1 MLPGTVW
8 QKVLPLLG
16 LSGTTPSKQPAW
28 DLKQLFGPHLS
39 AGAAIYLPSDSNY
52 TDHVTQRWTT
62 HAPPS
67 YAGTVVPA
75 TVSDVANVVKIAAA
89 NDIPF
94 LATGGGHG
102 VSIQMEDLQDGLQ
115 VDLQRF
121 KSVHFDPQT
130 RLLTVGG
137 GVRFSDLIEPLL
149 ASGNQFPLGTAYCVG
164 VIGATLGGGVS
175 ANQGY
180 TGLLIDLLESVQ
192 LVTAKGDVIT
202 ASRTENADLFW
213 GLTGA
218 GANFGIVTSAVFR
231 VPQTVN
237 GGHVTNA
244 NYLFTRNQSE
254 AFFGYLASLDD
265 DLPPQMALNIA
276 TAYNATD
283 DQLILL
289 VNVNFAGTPSSAAPH
304 LARLEALG
312 PLRSEV
318 LDVAWPDVF
327 ATSYFGIEDTKACG
341 RNQHVNMRSVG
352 VTRTDP
358 EALAAFLGELQR
370 FNRERPE
377 VITAMVLHRFSTAA
391 VLEVPDEETA
401 YPHRNIKMHIQ
412 LESEYEDRSHDE
424 AVDAF
429 LRSARRNM
437 TAVSGFGSPRV
448 YVNFAHGD
456 EGPDVWYGARKLR
469 RLVRLKRQWD
479 PQGRFSF
486 YNAIPL
492 TPLPVMMDFLDE
504 EDL

>member
-1 MLPGTVW
+1 
-8 QKVLPLLG
+8 
-16 LSGTTPSKQPAW
+16 
-28 DLKQLFGPHLS
+28 
-39 AGAAIYLPSDSNY
+39 
-52 TDHVTQRWTT
+52 
-62 HAPPS
+62 
-67 YAGTVVPA
+67 
-75 TVSDVANVVKIAAA
+75 
-89 NDIPF
+89 
-94 LATGGGHG
+94 
-102 VSIQMEDLQDGLQ
+102 
-115 VDLQRF
+115 
-121 KSVHFDPQT
+121 
-130 RLLTVGG
+130 
-137 GVRFSDLIEPLL
+137 
-149 ASGNQFPLGTAYCVG
+149 
-164 VIGATLGGGVS
+164 
-175 ANQGY
+175 
-180 TGLLIDLLESVQ
+180 
-192 LVTAKGDVIT
+192 
-202 ASRTENADLFW
+202 
-213 GLTGA
+213 
-218 GANFGIVTSAVFR
+218 
-231 VPQTVN
+231 
-237 GGHVTNA
+237 
-244 NYLFTRNQSE
+244 
-254 AFFGYLASLDD
+254 
-265 DLPPQMALNIA
+265 MALNIA

-401 YPHRNIKMHIQ
+401 YPHRNIKMHMYEPLWPGFTNKRKVRLLTPDHSQ